1 MGQELYDGSPAARSV
16 FHEVDDA
23 LGRPLSKLLFSGRNE
38 ELQATV
44 NAQPAIM
51 AVSLA
56 SIKAMEEAVGSD
68 AMPRPA
74 FVAGHSLGEYTALA
88 VAGVLDV
95 GETARLVQERG
106 RLMQEACAH
115 RPGTMA
121 AVLGLD
127 LLTMEEIARETGTY
141 LSNVNTPEQIVI
153 SGDRLAVAQA
163 LDLASARG
171 AGRVVP
177 LRVAGAFHSA
187 LMEPARDGLAEA
199 VDKLH
204 FRDPTV
210 PIVANCTGKP
220 LTTARE
226 VKQELVTQICN
237 CVQWNRSMEYMLGSG
252 VSRFIEIGPGTA
264 LSSMVKRI
272 DRSVEALSVGDM
284 DAILNLRR
292 N

>member
-1 MGQELYDGSPAARSV
+1 MRWTTPWVARYRSS
-16 FHEVDDA
+16 FCLDET
-23 LGRPLSKLLFSGRNE
+23 RSCR
-38 ELQATV
+38 ATV

-56 SIKAMEEAVGSD
+56 SIKAMEEVVGSD

-106 RLMQEACAH
+106 RLMQEACDH

-141 LSNVNTPEQIVI
+141 LSNVNTPEQVVI

-171 AGRVVP
+171 AKRVVP
-177 LRVAGAFHSA
+177 LRGRRCVSLGPHGSLSGMAWQRPSTSSSS
-187 LMEPARDGLAEA
+187 ETRPC
-199 VDKLH
+199 
-204 FRDPTV
+204 

-220 LTTARE
+220 LTTGR
-226 VKQELVTQICN
+226 
-237 CVQWNRSMEYMLGSG
+237 GSRAG
-252 VSRFIEIGPGTA
+252 AGDPDMQLRP
-264 LSSMVKRI
+264 
-272 DRSVEALSVGDM
+272 VEASP
-284 DAILNLRR
+284 
-292 N
+292 